1 MKIIAVDPFYLRMP
15 DITAAADGTQDT
27 LLVRIRTDAG
37 LEGWGECDASPLVSL
52 TVYCCPMSHGN
63 IINLRTS
70 LIGETLDGLED
81 VLRLSEK
88 ALRNGLDIQQ
98 IQHAYSGAE
107 MALWDIIGQ
116 KLEKPVYRLLESALG
131 TRAYSNRGTADIAHP
146 KLPYASVLFG
156 DTPAATYRIAAGLRE
171 QGYRAAKFGWGPIGK
186 LGEANDIALVRAA
199 REGMGTEAQIMI
211 DAGVVWGKDYDTAYQ
226 RAAAFAQFSPT
237 WLEEPLAPHA
247 IDAYG
252 ALTDLL
258 KGSEV
263 TNPAHG
269 TGVPIAAGEGSNS
282 YRMAEDLIVHG
293 GIQFVQI
300 DAGRIGGIAPAF
312 QVRQLAEQH
321 GIQYVNHTFKSH
333 LSLAAALH
341 VFATNPDFNLLEY
354 PAAGSE
360 LSQRLVTE
368 PLQVESDG
376 LVRVKELPGLGVRV
390 DTEAIR
396 PYLAPVRIVVGAAP
410 VFEQDDF

>member
-1 MKIIAVDPFYLRMP
+1 MKITAVDPFYLRMP
-15 DITAAADGTQDT
+15 DITTAADGTQDT
-27 LLVRIRTDAG
+27 LLVRIQTDTG

-52 TVYCCPMSHGN
+52 AVYCCPMSHGN
-63 IINLRTS
+63 IINIRTS
-70 LIGETLDGLED
+70 LVGETIEGPDD
-81 VLRLSEK
+81 VRRLSEK

-107 MALWDIIGQ
+107 IALWDVIGQ
-116 KLEKPVYRLLESALG
+116 QLNKPVYRLLAEVSA
-131 TRAYSNRGTADIAHP
+131 TSSTVHP

-156 DTPAATYRIAAGLRE
+156 DTPEATYHIATRLRE
-171 QGYRAAKFGWGPIGK
+171 QGYRAAKFGWGPMGK
-186 LGEANDIALVRAA
+186 FGEENDIALVRAA
-199 REGMGTEAQIMI
+199 REGMGTDAQIMI
-211 DAGVVWGKDYDTAYQ
+211 DAGVVWGSDHETAYQ
-226 RAAAFAQFSPT
+226 RAEAFSQFSPT
-237 WLEEPLAPHA
+237 WLEEPLAPDA

-252 ALTDLL
+252 ALTRR
-258 KGSEV
+258 
-263 TNPAHG
+263 NPS
-269 TGVPIAAGEGSNS
+269 VRIAAGEGSNT
-282 YRMAEDLIVHG
+282 YRMAEDIIVHG

-300 DAGRIGGIAPAF
+300 DAGRIGGIMPSF

-368 PLQVESDG
+368 PFQVEFDG
-376 LVRVKELPGLGVRV
+376 LVRVKELPGLGVGI

-396 PYLAPVRIVVGAAP
+396 PYLAPVRIEVGTDT
-410 VFEQDDF
+410 VFEQGSL

>member
-1 MKIIAVDPFYLRMP
+1 MKIVAVDPFYLRMP
-15 DITAAADGTQDT
+15 DITTAADGTQDT
-27 LLVRIRTDAG
+27 LLVRVCTDTG

-52 TVYCCPMSHGN
+52 AVYCCPMSHGN
-63 IINLRTS
+63 IINIRTS
-70 LIGETLDGLED
+70 LIGETLDGPGD

-107 MALWDIIGQ
+107 IALWDLIGQ
-116 KLEKPVYRLLESALG
+116 QLDEPIYRLLAEMSG
-131 TRAYSNRGTADIAHP
+131 TSDVAHP

-156 DTPAATYRIAAGLRE
+156 DTPEATYHIAVGLRE
-171 QGYRAAKFGWGPIGK
+171 QGYHAAKFGWGPMGK
-186 LGEANDIALVRAA
+186 FGEANDIALVEAA
-199 REGMGTEAQIMI
+199 RAGMGPEAQIMV
-211 DAGVVWGKDYDTAYQ
+211 DAGVVWGADHETAYR
-226 RAAAFAQFSPT
+226 RAEAFAQFSPT
-237 WLEEPLAPHA
+237 WLEEPLAPDA

-252 ALTDLL
+252 ALT
-258 KGSEV
+258 KK
-263 TNPAHG
+263 NPS
-269 TGVPIAAGEGSNS
+269 VPIAAGEGSDT
-282 YRMAEDLIVHG
+282 YRTAEDLIVHG
-293 GIQFVQI
+293 GVEFVQI
-300 DAGRIGGIAPAF
+300 DAGRIGGIVPSF

-360 LSQRLVTE
+360 LSQSVVVE
-368 PLQVESDG
+368 PFAVESDG
-376 LVRVKELPGLGVRV
+376 TVRVKEFPGLGVKV

-396 PYLAPVRIVVGAAP
+396 PYLAPVRIAVGADT
-410 VFEQDDF
+410 VFEQGSL